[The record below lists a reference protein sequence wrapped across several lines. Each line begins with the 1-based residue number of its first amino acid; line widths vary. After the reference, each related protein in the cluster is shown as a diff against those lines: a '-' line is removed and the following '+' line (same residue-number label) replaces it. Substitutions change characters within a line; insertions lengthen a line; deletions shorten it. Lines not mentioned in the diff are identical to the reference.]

1 MKRLADY
8 RSEDFRGG
16 RITELSVY
24 KGDTY
29 KLELEDGKTFFLNCA
44 IVADYDLHEGGE
56 MDGEL
61 LEKLQHADKMRKAK
75 KRALYLLGSRM
86 YCYNELYKKL
96 LPTYGEEAS
105 RAAADAMR
113 EYGYIDDTDY
123 AEKLAEKLIHV
134 KHYGMQKT
142 RWEMQLRG
150 LDRNLIDDVLAQY
163 TEDEIDEEIMHLLE
177 TKYSEKI
184 SDPDDRRRT
193 IAALAR
199 RGYGYHSVKRCIE
212 KLLQEQEDFDPEEFE
227 DQFGG

>member
-8 RSEDFRGG
+8 RGEGFCGG

-29 KLELEDGKTFFLNCA
+29 KLELEDGQVFFLNCA

-56 MDGEL
+56 MDAEL

-105 RAAADAMR
+105 RAAVEAMR
-113 EYGYIDDTDY
+113 EYGYIDDEDY
-123 AEKLAEKLIHV
+123 ARKLAEKLIHG
-134 KHYGMQKT
+134 KHYGMQKA
-142 RWEMQLRG
+142 RWEMQTRG
-150 LDRNLIDDVLAQY
+150 LDRNLIEDVLSEY
-163 TEDEIDEEIMHLLE
+163 TEDEIDEEITRLLE
-177 TKYSEKI
+177 TKYCEKL

-199 RGYGYHSVKRCIE
+199 RGYSYHAVKRCIE
-212 KLLQEQEDFDPEEFE
+212 RILQDMEDDSEEYE
-227 DQFGG
+227 D

>member
-8 RSEDFRGG
+8 RSEDLRGG
-16 RITELSVY
+16 RITGLSVY

-29 KLELEDGKTFFLNCA
+29 RLELESGQVFFLNCA

-105 RAAADAMR
+105 RAAADAMK
-113 EYGYIDDTDY
+113 EYGYIDDEDY
-123 AEKLAEKLIHV
+123 AEKLAEKLIHG
-134 KHYGMQKT
+134 KHYGMQKA
-142 RWEMQLRG
+142 RWEMQSRG
-150 LDRNLIDDVLAQY
+150 LDKNLVEDVLSQY
-163 TEDEIDEEIMHLLE
+163 TEEDIDEEMIRLLE
-177 TKYSEKI
+177 TKYSGKI

-193 IAALAR
+193 VAALAR

-212 KLLQEQEDFDPEEFE
+212 RLLREQEDDSEEFE
-227 DQFGG
+227 DFED